1 MSYNARI
8 IDEDQPNNI
17 IGPNVKKYR
26 KERGW
31 SQQLLADKLELIPV
45 YICRGSI
52 SRVEE
57 RIRTVTDF
65 EVAALAE
72 TLGVPI
78 EALFAT
84 EE

>member
-1 MSYNARI
+1 MARI
-8 IDEDQPNNI
+8 VDEQQPMNL
-17 IGPNVKKYR
+17 IGYNVRKFR

-65 EVAALAE
+65 EVAGLAE

-78 EALFAT
+78 EALFAQ

>member
-1 MSYNARI
+1 MARVPRI
-8 IDEDQPNNI
+8 IDELQPNNI
-17 IGPNVKKYR
+17 VGPNVRKYR
-26 KERGW
+26 LERGW
-31 SQQLLADKLELIPV
+31 SQQLLANKLELIPV

-78 EALFAT
+78 EALFAR

>member
-1 MSYNARI
+1 MSYHPRI
-8 IDEDQPNNI
+8 IDKDQPNNVV
-17 IGPNVKKYR
+17 GPNVRKYR
-26 KERGW
+26 LQLGW
-31 SQQLLADKLELIPV
+31 SQQLLANKLELIPV

-52 SRVEE
+52 SRVED

-72 TLGVPI
+72 TLGVSI
-78 EALFAT
+78 AELFA

>member
-1 MSYNARI
+1 MARV
-8 IDEDQPNNI
+8 IDEAQPMNL
-17 IGPNVKKYR
+17 IGQNVKKYR
-26 KERGW
+26 KECGW
-31 SQQLLADKLELIPV
+31 SQQLLADKLELIPI

-65 EVAALAE
+65 EVAGLAE

-78 EALFAT
+78 EALFAQ

>member
-17 IGPNVKKYR
+17 VGPNVRKYR
-26 KERGW
+26 MEKGW
-31 SQQLLADKLELIPV
+31 SQQLLSDKLELIPI

-65 EVAALAE
+65 EIAGLAE
-72 TLGVPI
+72 TLGVSI
-78 EALFAT
+78 EALFAQ